1 MTRIEMRAGAVVAA
15 ALCCSPASAGLK
27 FVGAR
32 VAASPISLSAVYGIA
47 LSPDGKNLYA
57 TSENTGA
64 VVVFSRDPA
73 SGKLDFL
80 ERQVNG
86 VGGVAG
92 LGGAWGVHVSADGK
106 NVYVAG
112 ANSALAVFSR
122 NPTTG
127 ALTFMEAQQ
136 NGIGGVAGLGGA
148 RGVGVSADGKNVYV
162 AGYGDSAL
170 AVFNRNP
177 TTGALSFLE
186 MHKQGVGAVA
196 GLASPEGLRASADGH
211 HVYVASYDGIAVF
224 TRNLTTGALTFVT
237 HSTSSTVLG
246 SNFDPAKV
254 AAGNL
259 AGGGWAAALPS
270 LHTFTYFSPV
280 PPFNDDVVT
289 LAITCQ

>member
-1 MTRIEMRAGAVVAA
+1 MTRIEMWAGAVVAA

-57 TSENTGA
+57 TNENMSA
-64 VVVFSRDPA
+64 VVVFSRDPV

-92 LGGAWGVHVSADGK
+92 LGGPWGIDVSADGK

-112 ANSALAVFSR
+112 ADSALAVFSR

-127 ALTFMEAQQ
+127 ALTFVEAQQ

-148 RGVGVSADGKNVYV
+148 RGVDVSADGNSVYV
-162 AGYGDSAL
+162 TGNSDSAL
-170 AVFNRNP
+170 AVFSRNP
-177 TTGALSFLE
+177 TTGALTFVE
-186 MHKQGVGAVA
+186 MQKDGVGGVD
-196 GLASPEGLRASADGH
+196 GLASGRAS
-211 HVYVASYDGIAVF
+211 VSVRTV
-224 TRNLTTGALTFVT
+224 RM
-237 HSTSSTVLG
+237 STSPVIPPSP
-246 SNFDPAKV
+246 SS
-254 AAGNL
+254 AA
-259 AGGGWAAALPS
+259 
-270 LHTFTYFSPV
+270 T
-280 PPFNDDVVT
+280 
-289 LAITCQ
+289 